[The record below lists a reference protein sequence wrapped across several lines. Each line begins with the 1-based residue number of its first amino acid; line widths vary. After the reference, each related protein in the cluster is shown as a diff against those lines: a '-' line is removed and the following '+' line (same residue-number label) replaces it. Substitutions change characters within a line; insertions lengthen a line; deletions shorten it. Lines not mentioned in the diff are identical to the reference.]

1 MHMLPN
7 FGVQA
12 DGEMEATSSA
22 DVLSATPGPYSER
35 REVRSSNVDPGS
47 IDNHPMHPFLA
58 ANFYDSA
65 TLAWMDQVGWVPE
78 VAFGA

>member
-1 MHMLPN
+1 MWPN

-12 DGEMEATSSA
+12 DGESEATSNA
-22 DVLSATPGPYSER
+22 DVLSATPGPYPTQPVS
-35 REVRSSNVDPGS
+35 SSNVDPGS
-47 IDNHPMHPFLA
+47 TDLHPFHPNLA
-58 ANFYDSA
+58 ANFYDAA

>member
-1 MHMLPN
+1 MWPN

-12 DGEMEATSSA
+12 DGDPEAMSNA
-22 DVLSATPGPYSER
+22 DVLSATPGPYAAHAD
-35 REVRSSNVDPGS
+35 VRSSNVDPGS
-47 IDNHPMHPFLA
+47 VDNHPMHPFLA

-78 VAFGA
+78 IAFGA

>member
-1 MHMLPN
+1 MWPN

-12 DGEMEATSSA
+12 DGEMEAMSNA
-22 DVLSATPGPYSER
+22 DVLYATPGPYSAHK
-35 REVRSSNVDPGS
+35 EVRSSNVDPGS
-47 IDNHPMHPFLA
+47 TDLHPSHPFLA
-58 ANFYDSA
+58 ANFYESA